1 MVASPSNQ
9 FRKSNFKLARTN
21 YMRGAAR
28 NFMNDEYRAES
39 TEEPSPEALEQL
51 RALGYAD

>member
-1 MVASPSNQ
+1 M
-9 FRKSNFKLARTN
+9 TH
-21 YMRGAAR
+21 MRGAAR
-28 NFMNDEYRAES
+28 NFMSDEYRAES